1 MEIRPWTARSEEHHF
16 RLRWL
21 GRRFVV
27 FFISIFFEFV
37 AERRRNVGK
46 TTCLGTRLAKVEL
59 KLITAMF
66 VLGYRHSI
74 VNEAG
79 EATSPLPTPDW
90 NDILYCRPR
99 KGTCRVKYERTAV
112 PL

>member
-1 MEIRPWTARSEEHHF
+1 M
-16 RLRWL
+16 
-21 GRRFVV
+21 
-27 FFISIFFEFV
+27 IFFTRFPDSWV
-37 AERRRNVGK
+37 TERYRIVGK

-79 EATSPLPTPDW
+79 EAANPLPTPDW

-99 KGTCRVKYERTAV
+99 KGTCRVKYERNTVA
-112 PL
+112 L